1 VKANYVIWRYQ
12 DVKGACVLE
21 SVQGLE
27 RAYRLCDGTP
37 LAEGFPSG
45 VNFHMNPDF
54 PDDMLLLDNVRNPS
68 MCLVASKRLQERLRS
83 EALAYVEFLPVEI
96 IDHKG
101 RVASRD
107 HAIVHPIEP
116 VDAIDKDQSIFETSF
131 IDENDID
138 SFKRLVL
145 NEAAIPDDR
154 HLFRLK
160 GFWNIT
166 LVRRSL
172 AEALAKE
179 KFSGLSWLEIDA
191 YPEV

>member
-1 VKANYVIWRYQ
+1 MKANFVIWRYQ
-12 DVKGACVLE
+12 REKGACALE
-21 SVQGLE
+21 TLNGVE
-27 RAYRLCDGTP
+27 RSYRLNEGK
-37 LAEGFPSG
+37 AEGFPSG
-45 VNFHMNPDF
+45 AAFHMNPDF
-54 PDDMLLLDNVRNPS
+54 PDDMLLLVNVRNS
-68 MCLVASKRLQERLRS
+68 DMVIEDWKRLQERLRS
-83 EALAYVEFLPVEI
+83 EALACVEFLPVEI

-107 HAIVHPIEP
+107 HAIVHPIDP

-145 NEAAIPDDR
+145 KESAIPDDR

-172 AEALAKE
+172 AEALTEE